1 MRLTSI
7 FLLLTGSAWV
17 GASPVAS
24 NDKGL
29 TARQTSSDFWV
40 DNVKHQGAVA
50 FGGSGDYQV
59 YRNVKEFGA
68 VGR

>member
-24 NDKGL
+24 NDNGL
-29 TARQTSSDFWV
+29 IARQSSSDYWI

-50 FGGSGDYQV
+50 FGNTGDYQV

-68 VGR
+68 VGM

>member
-24 NDKGL
+24 NDNDL
-29 TARQTSSDFWV
+29 VARQSGSNYWV
-40 DNVKHQGAVA
+40 DSIKHQGAVA
-50 FGGSGDYQV
+50 FGGSADYQV

-68 VGR
+68 VGT